1 MAYPKPLSEKSI
13 RKMYD
18 ESGLIDEKIVFLR
31 NLFEGAA
38 FLYGVISMEELCD
51 VYKELSEKT
60 KTVK

>member
-38 FLYGVISMEELCD
+38 FLYGVISMEELWD